1 MKRSA
6 IICFSILGATG
17 LILIVVSMAG
27 YGYFPPLIRSQ
38 VYKNLDLADT
48 ETEGYKNFVS
58 KNRTWYYNNH
68 IHRLFLFCNSFF
80 KVPPKNV
87 NAIYEGS

>member
-1 MKRSA
+1 MKKSA
-6 IICFSILGATG
+6 IIYWSILGATG

-38 VYKNLDLADT
+38 VFKNLDLADT

-58 KNRTWYYNNH
+58 KNRSWYYNNH
-68 IHRLFLFCNSFF
+68 IHHRFHLVVVFLSSA
-80 KVPPKNV
+80 KNV
-87 NAIYEGS
+87 NEIYART